1 MNHDTRPAGEKEF
14 ADSFISYMLRR
25 YVKIEADLVDQ
36 LFNSSESSRAAVG
49 ERSALAGPLRNASGD
64 DRHDTPTGQ
73 FCHEQVQE
81 IGFIKYN
88 GGLQINTSLLSAV
101 LHE

>member
-14 ADSFISYMLRR
+14 ADSFISYVLRR

-49 ERSALAGPLRNASGD
+49 ERSALAGPLRQGRPAHGVLPKVS
-64 DRHDTPTGQ
+64 
-73 FCHEQVQE
+73 QE
-81 IGFIKYN
+81 TLAEMIGTTRPRVNFVMNKFKK
-88 GGLQINTSLLSAV
+88 LA
-101 LHE
+101 